1 MNSHVINVLP
11 SCLHLIGRIPLS
23 SSYPDVR
30 TEPKYIVFLSKLL
43 LLFQFCHVCRSGKKP
58 EMTAEQ
64 TGTAIVIKAVCTNSS
79 CRKEFIWSSQPFMPG
94 TKIFAGNFLTSTVP
108 FKCKLTVTR
117 NSNNSTRSSKLEYFE
132 YRVSSRVDRVS
143 SRGDKECNAR
153 LIFQIHVHV
162 NLAGSLLK
170 TEIFESRL

>member
-79 CRKEFIWSSQPFMPG
+79 CRKEFIWSSQPFIPHNKML
-94 TKIFAGNFLTSTVP
+94 TGNFLISIAMLFAGISFTKIRQVCLHMGVACMSLSTLLRHQQVSDLCETQ
-108 FKCKLTVTR
+108 KKLIL
-117 NSNNSTRSSKLEYFE
+117 S
-132 YRVSSRVDRVS
+132 RVS
-143 SRGDKECNAR
+143 KW
-153 LIFQIHVHV
+153 
-162 NLAGSLLK
+162 
-170 TEIFESRL
+170 